1 METTYRLSQTGKEV
15 QKLLDQVTPNKEAI
29 AQEIADREQA
39 VTEEQTRAEGAEQT
53 LQENI
58 DAEQQARID
67 AVSAEQSARIADVDA
82 EETRA
87 KAAEQQLQ
95 ENIDAIGEGGSA
107 AVTAERERAQA
118 VEQTLQQNINT
129 ETSNRI
135 SDVDAEEARAK
146 AAEQANATAISSETT
161 RAEAAEETLQQNID
175 AEETRARGAETTL
188 QQNIDAENTRA
199 EGAEQT
205 LQDNIDAEQQRAEG
219 VESGLQDDID
229 TINGKIPAAASAQN
243 QLADKQFVNSSIQTA
258 TADFKGTFNSKGELD
273 QVTANANDYAFVK
286 TTDPEGNTVYSR
298 YKWVDGQGWVFE
310 YTLNNSSFTAAQWA
324 AIQSGIT
331 AILVQKLDALP
342 TYQALMQL
350 IGTKQDALTFDTQP
364 TLNSKNPVQS
374 GGIFEAL
381 THKQDALQFDEVPTQ
396 YSRNPVISGALYN
409 IFNAIQSLFPSAA
422 SSQNKLTD
430 KQYVDDK
437 VAGAAPDFKG
447 IYTSLEQ
454 LEALTGM
461 TVNDFAFVTST
472 DEDGNTIYT
481 RYHYDGSAW
490 QMDFSFASNSFTE
503 AQWTAINS
511 GITSL
516 LVQKLV
522 GLPTSAELTQQFAA
536 KQNVLTFDSTPT
548 QGSQNPVTSEGI
560 ANAILAAS
568 GVQFVDV
575 QVLPTA
581 GADTMGKIYLT
592 PSSQQGQNASDWW
605 VTIYDTNHDPV
616 YYWKQVNTTSVDLSN
631 YYTKQEVDAKVTR
644 LQTQVNERNVTV
656 QAAVAPTSSTLTYT
670 NALGETA
677 NHIVGDRRIIRNTE
691 SLTGY
696 DIYELLNITNG
707 VATWGMGGG
716 STDIRNKLWINL
728 NSNQPGDTDLNGVTV
743 LVKADDETVLDTVW
757 AGETLYCRISPLKQV
772 VVTVGN
778 KTGYY
783 IASNTQSFESSVAG
797 ETTLNFNYETCVVKF
812 QPTSNQGA
820 GDITIEGATGTIN
833 GINVNYGD
841 TLKVAMGQ
849 QITVHCN
856 AIENYVTPAD
866 YTGTA
871 STAQLT
877 PPLVYQ
883 TTLVTISWESNL
895 GTDPVI
901 DAVQATVAG
910 RTVSNGQ
917 TIKVATGSEVA
928 VVFPNVEGY
937 RTPSIATFTA
947 EGTTVVK
954 PTVQYSTDIYTVGV
968 DSNQVDKT
976 DIENVAVVVSY
987 VYAGQSVSKEL
998 ADGDTIKVP
1007 TGTNPT
1013 ATATDISGYRKTIT
1027 VTAATLTIGVQYD
1040 TTLVSVNATSNQS
1053 TQQVID
1059 PVLTGLVFGIN
1070 GTEVSAGQQVKVP
1083 TGSALAITSP
1093 DIAHYAKTVTAAQT
1107 AEGASYIVTVAYT
1120 TTLVTLNMVSNVA
1133 GVETSAPTG
1142 AAGTVNYDGGASQT
1156 IHNGEYA
1163 KVPTGMAFTVTYAN
1177 VNNYGTPTGYSGT
1190 ASGNSMSA
1198 TKAEYVQGVVVVN
1211 ISMSDSDAQ
1220 ALALAGAFVSIN
1232 SGEPIAY
1239 TGAPIPVA
1247 PLSQVV
1253 VSFKDVEGY
1262 ATPGNQTFIMPT
1274 GTKTVSASYDTTIFT
1289 VFVTSNQ
1296 QSDETIAAQ
1305 KVSVSYMGLATPK
1318 QVGNNGTVKVP
1329 TGLTP
1334 TATAPDVT
1342 GYSKEVT
1349 VLAASRIITAAY
1361 QTTIV
1366 SVNMVGETSGTEG
1379 AAPQGA
1385 QATVSYQGGADQ
1397 VLTDNTQ
1404 TAKVPTGTA
1413 FTVTYAAVS
1422 GYATP
1427 ATYSATATGASMTA
1441 PKATY
1446 IYGALQLTVSMSDSD
1461 ATALANVAPEIS
1473 VNGGTA
1479 TAMTGSAG
1487 VFTANMEVGD
1497 TYEITFNSLVEDG
1510 YLTPAPIT
1518 GTFGG
1523 GVETKT
1529 ATYQTDIYT
1538 VYVTSNQSPDATI
1551 AAKKVSVSYTGLTT
1565 AKEIGNNG
1573 TVKVPAGL
1581 TPTATATDETGYDKT
1596 VTVLTASRLI
1606 TAAYE
1611 TTIVSVN
1618 MAGENGGVEGAAPQ
1632 GAQATVSY
1640 QGGIDQVLTDNTQTA
1655 KVPTGTAFTVTY
1667 AAVTG
1672 YATPATYSATAT
1684 GASMAA
1690 PKATYIYGVLQLIV
1704 TMSDSDVTALASV
1717 QPMIAINGGTAAAM
1731 TGSAGIFTASMEA
1744 NDTYEI
1750 TFNSLVAD
1758 GYQTPAA
1765 ISGTFQ
1771 GGVQTETA
1779 QYLTTILTLGSI
1791 VTTKDGNVQGQNPQ
1805 GAGVTVAYTGQT
1817 APATLTAINDSVKVP
1832 SNLTPTITPL
1842 AVQYYSASATLTGGS
1857 ISVTYATV
1865 SRTVSITS
1873 NQVSDAVIAAVVA
1886 TLTYTY
1892 EGETVTHTGIADGTE
1907 VLIPATA
1914 TSIAFTAPDVTGYAK
1929 SISGAA
1935 ISYATT
1941 ILTVVLT
1948 SDTGEAD
1955 LSGVTKTVTDT
1966 TESTTVTP
1974 QQDGTYK
1981 IPTGHGYSVSVSDDV
1996 EGYKAPDAAT
2006 GTAAGT
2012 TATVTMTYEEQ
2023 AGFVDLGLPSGKK
2036 WAIGNLVKDSQGNY
2050 AIGAETDWGT
2060 YVSWGNIIG
2069 HNEGEGYNF
2078 DQTTYDSTP
2087 GKQVAA
2093 NIPSNDAA
2101 HDIALATL
2109 GAPWHLPTK
2118 EDFQELYDNTDSEW
2132 VADYNGTGVAGRKF
2146 MKKSDHSV
2154 YVFFPACG
2162 RYNGASLDYRGTDGY
2177 YWSASFYISTHA
2189 YYLNFNSSYVYP
2201 QDYSSRYRG
2210 FTVRP
2215 VQ

>member
-15 QKLLDQVTPNKEAI
+15 QQLLDQVTPNKEAI

-39 VTEEQTRAEGAEQT
+39 VTEEKSRAESAEQT

-58 DAEQQARID
+58 DAEQQARIN
-67 AVSAEQSARIADVDA
+67 AVSAEQQARIADVDA

-95 ENIDAIGEGGSA
+95 ENIDTIGEGGSA

-135 SDVDAEEARAK
+135 ADVDAEETRAK
-146 AAEQANATAISSETT
+146 AAEQQNATAISSETT
-161 RAEAAEETLQQNID
+161 RAQAAEQTLQNNID
-175 AEETRARGAETTL
+175 AEETRARGAEQTL
-188 QQNIDAENTRA
+188 QDNIDAENARA
-199 EGAEQT
+199 DGAEQT

-229 TINGKIPAAASAQN
+229 TINGKIPAAASPQN
-243 QLADKQFVNSSIQTA
+243 QLADKDFVNSSIQTA
-258 TADFKGTFNSKGELD
+258 TAEFKGTFNSKGELD
-273 QVTANANDYAFVK
+273 QVTANANDYAYVVGK
-286 TTDPEGNTVYSR
+286 DAEGNTVYSR

-310 YTLNNSSFTAAQWA
+310 YNLNNSSFTAAQWA
-324 AIQSGIT
+324 AITSGIT
-331 AILVQKLDALP
+331 AVLVQKLGALP

-364 TLNSKNPVQS
+364 TMNSKNPVQS

-381 THKQDALQFDEVPTQ
+381 THKQDALTFDEVPTQ

-409 IFNAIQSLFPSAA
+409 IFNTIQSLFPAEASA
-422 SSQNKLTD
+422 QNKLTD
-430 KQYVDDK
+430 KQYVDGK
-437 VAGAAPDFKG
+437 VAGATANFDGMF
-447 IYTSLEQ
+447 TSFEQ

-481 RYHYDGSAW
+481 RYHYNGTAW
-490 QMDFSFASNSFTE
+490 VMDFSFASNSFTE

-511 GITSL
+511 GITAI

-522 GLPTSAELTQQFAA
+522 GLPTSQALTEMFAE

-581 GADTMGKIYLT
+581 GETTMGKIYLV
-592 PSSQQGQNASDWW
+592 PSSQQGQNASDWY
-605 VTIYDTNHDPV
+605 VTIYDAQHDPV
-616 YYWKQVNTTSVDLSN
+616 YYWKQVNTTSVDLSD
-631 YYTKQEVDAKVTR
+631 YYKKEEVDAKVTR

-656 QAAVAPTSSTLTYT
+656 QAAAAPTSSTLTYT

-696 DIYELLNITNG
+696 DVYELLNITNG

-716 STDIRNKLWINL
+716 STDIRHRLWINL

-820 GDITIEGATGTIN
+820 GDSTIEGATGTIN
-833 GINVNYGD
+833 GISVNYGD

-871 STAQLT
+871 STATLT

-910 RTVSNGQ
+910 RTVSSGQ

-928 VVFPNVEGY
+928 VVFPNIEGY

-1007 TGTNPT
+1007 TGTTPT
-1013 ATATDISGYRKTIT
+1013 ATATDISGYRKTIS

-1070 GTEVSAGQQVKVP
+1070 GTNVSAGQQVKVP
-1083 TGSALAITSP
+1083 TGSALTITSP

-1120 TTLVTLNMVSNVA
+1120 TTLVTLDMVSNVA

-1142 AAGTVNYDGGASQT
+1142 ASGTVSYDGGASQT

-1211 ISMSDSDAQ
+1211 ISMSDSDAS
-1220 ALALAGAFVSIN
+1220 ALALAGAFVAID
-1232 SGEPIAY
+1232 GGTPIAY
-1239 TGAPIPVA
+1239 EGRPIPVA

-1289 VFVTSNQ
+1289 VFITSNQ
-1296 QSDETIAAQ
+1296 QGDETIAAQ
-1305 KVSVSYMGLATPK
+1305 KVSVSYIGLATPK
-1318 QVGNNGTVKVP
+1318 QVANNGTVKVP

-1379 AAPQGA
+1379 NAPQGA

-1413 FTVTYAAVS
+1413 FTITYANVS

-1427 ATYSATATGASMTA
+1427 ATYNATATGASMTA

-1473 VNGGTA
+1473 INGGVA

-1497 TYEITFNSLVEDG
+1497 EYEITFNSLVEDG

-1551 AAKKVSVSYTGLTT
+1551 AAKKVSVTYTGLTT
-1565 AKEIGNNG
+1565 AKEVSNNG

-1581 TPTATATDETGYDKT
+1581 TPTATATDETGYAKT

-1611 TTIVSVN
+1611 TTIISIN
-1618 MAGENGGVEGAAPQ
+1618 MVGENGGVEGAAPQ

-1640 QGGIDQVLTDNTQTA
+1640 QGGTDQVLTDNTQTA
-1655 KVPTGTAFTVTY
+1655 KVPTGTAFTITY
-1667 AAVTG
+1667 ANVSG
-1672 YATPATYSATAT
+1672 YATPATYSNTAT
-1684 GASMAA
+1684 GTSMTA
-1690 PKATYIYGVLQLIV
+1690 PKATYIYGVLQLTV
-1704 TMSDSDVTALASV
+1704 SMSDSDATALADV

-1731 TGSAGIFTASMEA
+1731 TGSAGVFTASMETG
-1744 NDTYEI
+1744 DTYEI

-1758 GYQTPAA
+1758 GYQSPAA
-1765 ISGTFQ
+1765 IIGTFQ

-1791 VTTKDGNVQGQNPQ
+1791 VTTKDGNVQGSNPQ
-1805 GAGVTVAYTGQT
+1805 GAGVTVSYTGQT
-1817 APATLTAINDSVKVP
+1817 APATLTSINDSVKVP
-1832 SNLTPTITPL
+1832 ANMTPTITPL
-1842 AVQYYSASATLTGGS
+1842 AVQYYAASATLTGGS

-1873 NQVSDAVIAAVVA
+1873 NQASDSVIAAIEA

-1892 EGETVTHTGIADGTE
+1892 EGETVTRTDIADGTE

-1914 TSIAFTAPDVTGYAK
+1914 TAIAFNAPDVTGYSK

-1941 ILTVVLT
+1941 ILTVVLA

-1966 TESTTVTP
+1966 TLSATVTP

-1981 IPTGHGYSVSVSDDV
+1981 IPTGHSYSVSVSDNV

-2012 TATVTMTYEEQ
+2012 TATVTMTYEEA
-2023 AGFVDLGLPSGKK
+2023 AGFIDLGLPSGKK
-2036 WAIGNLVKDSQGNY
+2036 WAVGNLVKDSQGNY
-2050 AIGAETDWGT
+2050 SIGAETDWGT

-2078 DQTTYDSTP
+2078 DQTTYDSTS
-2087 GKQVAA
+2087 GKKVAA
-2093 NIPSNDAA
+2093 NIPNNDAA

-2109 GAPWHLPTK
+2109 GTPWHLPTK

-2154 YVFFPACG
+2154 YVFFPASG
-2162 RYNGASLDYRGTDGY
+2162 YYSGSSLNNRGTNGS
-2177 YWSASFYISTHA
+2177 YWSSSFYDSTYA
-2189 YYLNFNSSYVYP
+2189 YLLGF
-2201 QDYSSRYRG
+2201 DSSRVNPQNYYNRRNG
-2210 FTVRP
+2210 RSVRP

>member
-15 QKLLDQVTPNKEAI
+15 QQLLDQVTPNKEAI

-58 DAEQQARID
+58 DAEQQARIN
-67 AVSAEQSARIADVDA
+67 AVSAEQQARIADVDA

-107 AVTAERERAQA
+107 AVTAERERAQS
-118 VEQTLQQNINT
+118 VEQTLQQNINA

-135 SDVDAEEARAK
+135 ADVDAEEARAK
-146 AAEQANATAISSETT
+146 AAEQTNATAISSETT
-161 RAEAAEETLQQNID
+161 RAEAAEQTLQQNID

-188 QQNIDAENTRA
+188 QQNIDTETSRA

-219 VESGLQDDID
+219 VEGGLQISID
-229 TINGKIPAAASAQN
+229 TINGKIPAAASSQN

-258 TADFKGTFNSKGELD
+258 TAEFKGTFNSKGELD
-273 QVTANANDYAFVK
+273 QVTANANDYAYVVGK
-286 TTDPEGNTVYSR
+286 DAEGNTVYSR

-310 YTLNNSSFTAAQWA
+310 YNLNNSSFTAAQWA

-331 AILVQKLDALP
+331 AILVQKLEALP

-381 THKQDALQFDEVPTQ
+381 THKQDALTFDEVPTQ

-409 IFNAIQSLFPSAA
+409 IFNAIQSLFPSSA

-472 DEDGNTIYT
+472 DENGNTIYS
-481 RYHYDGSAW
+481 RYHYNGTAW
-490 QMDFSFASNSFTE
+490 VMDFSFASNSFTE

-511 GITSL
+511 GITSM

-536 KQNVLTFDSTPT
+536 KQNVLTFDTTPT
-548 QGSQNPVTSEGI
+548 QGSKNPVTSEGI

-656 QAAVAPTSSTLTYT
+656 QAAAAPTSSTLTYT

-696 DIYELLNITNG
+696 DVYELLNITNG

-820 GDITIEGATGTIN
+820 GDTTIEGATGTIN
-833 GINVNYGD
+833 GINVNFGD
-841 TLKVAMGQ
+841 TLKVAMGH

-856 AIENYVTPAD
+856 VIENYVTPAD

-910 RTVSNGQ
+910 RTVSSGQ

-1083 TGSALAITSP
+1083 TGSALTITSP

-1289 VFVTSNQ
+1289 VFITSNQ
-1296 QSDETIAAQ
+1296 QGDETIAGQ

-1318 QVGNNGTVKVP
+1318 QVANNGTVKVP

-1413 FTVTYAAVS
+1413 FTVTYAAVT

-1461 ATALANVAPEIS
+1461 ASALANVAPEIS
-1473 VNGGTA
+1473 INGGAA

-1487 VFTANMEVGD
+1487 VFTANMEVSD

-1510 YLTPAPIT
+1510 YQTPAPIT

-1565 AKEIGNNG
+1565 AKEVGNNG

-1581 TPTATATDETGYDKT
+1581 TPTATATDETGYAKT

-1611 TTIVSVN
+1611 TTIISVN

-1640 QGGIDQVLTDNTQTA
+1640 QGGTDQVLTDNTQTA

-1667 AAVTG
+1667 ANVSG

-1690 PKATYIYGVLQLIV
+1690 PKATYIYGVLQLTV
-1704 TMSDSDVTALASV
+1704 SMSDSDATALADV
-1717 QPMIAINGGTAAAM
+1717 QPMISINGGTAAAM
-1731 TGSAGIFTASMEA
+1731 TGSAGIFTASMETG
-1744 NDTYEI
+1744 DTYEI

-1758 GYQTPAA
+1758 GYQTPST
-1765 ISGTFQ
+1765 ISGTFL

-1873 NQVSDAVIAAVVA
+1873 NQASDAVIAAVVS

-1892 EGETVTHTGIADGTE
+1892 EGETVTQTGISDGTE

-1941 ILTVVLT
+1941 ILTVVLA

-1966 TESTTVTP
+1966 TDSITVTP

-2036 WAIGNLVKDSQGNY
+2036 WAIGNLVKDSHGNY
-2050 AIGAETDWGT
+2050 SIGEETDWGT

-2101 HDIALATL
+2101 HDIALAKL
-2109 GAPWHLPTK
+2109 GTPWHLPTK

-2154 YVFFPACG
+2154 FVFFPASG
-2162 RYNGASLDYRGTDGY
+2162 YYNGTSLYSRGTRGY
-2177 YWSASFYISTHA
+2177 YWSSS
-2189 YYLNFNSSYVYP
+2189 FNSATDAYGLGFDSSSVSP
-2201 QDYSSRYRG
+2201 QSNNRRRNG